1 MELLYG
7 TKNEGKILVMQ
18 RALEPLGIT
27 IKGLC
32 QISAKIPF
40 VAETGNSLLENARL
54 KAKAYYQAF
63 EMPVFSC
70 DTGLYLEGLPK
81 ELQPGAYVRRPLG
94 YEMTDAQMTAY
105 YSGLARK
112 FRNLRAQYRNAVC
125 FYKNEQEIYES
136 EDFKLSGEPF
146 LLTSRPHPQ
155 SQAGFPLDRISI
167 QLSSGKYYYDLKEDA
182 QDEVALD
189 EGFQEFFA
197 HALGIVL

>member
-54 KAKAYYQAF
+54 KAKAYYRAF
-63 EMPVFSC
+63 QTPVFSC
-70 DTGLYLEGLPK
+70 DTGLYLEGLPEK
-81 ELQPGAYVRRPLG
+81 LQPGAYVRRPLG

-112 FRNLRAQYRNAVC
+112 FRNLRAQYRNAVLFDNDEQG
-125 FYKNEQEIYES
+125 FYAF
-136 EDFKLSGEPF
+136 EDFNWSWDAF
-146 LLTSRPHPQ
+146 LLPSGSLPQ
-155 SQAGFPLDRISI
+155 GQAGFPLDSISM
-167 QLSSGKYYYDLKEDA
+167 QLLSGKYYD
-182 QDEVALD
+182 V
-189 EGFQEFFA
+189 
-197 HALGIVL
+197 LG